1 MMRTGAGV
9 QKGRGKTIFFKEFVV
24 WCSPGR
30 LMRAMGSQGAHDPDI
45 YSSPLVVS
53 GKEIGT
59 GMGHTSTSIWTLP

>member
-9 QKGRGKTIFFKEFVV
+9 QKERGKTIFFKEFVV